1 MERAGTFEGRG
12 SITGIYTVLVEGD
25 DMNEPISDAVRG
37 ILDGHVV
44 LSRKLAVKNHFPA
57 VDVLASISRLF
68 STLAVPEQKQL
79 VAKIR
84 DLMSVYNDAE
94 DLIQI
99 GAYTK
104 GSSTSID
111 QAIQFQPPIQAF
123 LRQAVAEG
131 SSFHQ
136 TLLGMGQIFGV
147 DLTPYL
153 KQNV

>member
-1 MERAGTFEGRG
+1 V
-12 SITGIYTVLVEGD
+12 S
-25 DMNEPISDAVRG
+25 
-37 ILDGHVV
+37 
-44 LSRKLAVKNHFPA
+44 
-57 VDVLASISRLF
+57 
-68 STLAVPEQKQL
+68 
-79 VAKIR
+79 KIR

-131 SSFHQ
+131 SSYQQ
-136 TLLGMGQIFGV
+136 TLLGMGKVFGV

-153 KQNV
+153 KQAL